1 MTTTCQLSG
10 ATENLT
16 TFAVGPDAPGRAPV
30 EITLTQNL
38 HDQLT
43 GETEVAPNDWRC
55 LNDAMWSEND
65 AVKVVSYRM
74 LHQLKAEGWPQD
86 LLDMIYLEEE
96 TLAWAKAGL
105 PDENAVVH
113 LGANGNVLSV
123 GDTVVLIKDL
133 KVKGGGFTAKRG
145 TAVRNI
151 RLVAD
156 NAGQIEGRV
165 EDQQIVILTEYV
177 KKK

>member
-1 MTTTCQLSG
+1 MEATCQLSG
-10 ATENLT
+10 ATDSLT
-16 TFAVGPDAPGRAPV
+16 TYAVGPDAPGRAAV
-30 EITLTQNL
+30 DITLTQTL

-43 GETEVAPNDWRC
+43 GDAEVNPNDWRC
-55 LNDAMWSEND
+55 LNDAIWSESD

-74 LHQLKAEGWPQD
+74 LHQLKEEGWPND
-86 LLDMIYLEEE
+86 LLDMMYLEDDV
-96 TLAWAKAGL
+96 LKWAKEDL

-113 LGANGNVLSV
+113 QDANGHVLSA

-151 RLVAD
+151 RLVPD

-165 EDQQIVILTEYV
+165 ETQQIVILTEYV
-177 KKK
+177 KRK